1 MPIKTFRGKM
11 ADGDILKIQLST
23 SDGSMGYR
31 INDFKVIPHKPTTSA
46 NECVLQIFKQ
56 EPSAASAE
64 INFGNNL
71 LLAVGIYSNQT
82 DTTYYPD
89 DMTIA
94 FDREIFNQDI
104 FITHVNTSGAEEC
117 NFYLELESMKLDL
130 NENTLV
136 TLKDIRN
143 TNSN

>member
-31 INDFKVIPHKPTTSA
+31 INDFKVVPNEPTTAA

-56 EPSAASAE
+56 QPAAASAE

-71 LLAVGIYSNQT
+71 LLGIGIYSNQT

-94 FDREIFNQDI
+94 FDSTLLMLIL
-104 FITHVNTSGAEEC
+104 
-117 NFYLELESMKLDL
+117 LELENVIS
-130 NENTLV
+130 
-136 TLKDIRN
+136 I
-143 TNSN
+143 